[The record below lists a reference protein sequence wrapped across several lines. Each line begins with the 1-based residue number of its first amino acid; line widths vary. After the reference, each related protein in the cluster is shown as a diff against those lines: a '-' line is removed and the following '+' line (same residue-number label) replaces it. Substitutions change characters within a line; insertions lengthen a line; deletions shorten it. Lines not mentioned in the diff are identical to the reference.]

1 MSKATHQE
9 YVGRIEALL
18 KELGT
23 PYVCVDDAKR
33 AVFAGA
39 KIDSFDLL
47 IYVPE
52 GDHLLATVLPPSRR
66 VPTQRQRDTLLQWQK
81 VFGSGFSGAFIHV
94 AEEPTVQR
102 LEGKGLRQPLRIL
115 LQPTQPSEPLNG
127 KEPSCPT
134 TNPEVSS
141 ASGSAR

>member
-1 MSKATHQE
+1 MSKTTHQD
-9 YVGRIEALL
+9 YVRKVENLL
-18 KELGT
+18 KEIGT
-23 PYVCVDDAKR
+23 PFVAVDDAKK

-52 GDHLLATVLPPSRR
+52 GEHLLATVLPPSRR

-81 VFGSGFSGAFIHV
+81 VFGSGFSGAFIH
-94 AEEPTVQR
+94 ASDQPTALR
-102 LEGKGLRQPLRIL
+102 LDGKGTRQPLRLL
-115 LQPTQPSEPLNG
+115 LQPTQPSEPLNV

-134 TNPEVSS
+134 TDQEVSS
-141 ASGSAR
+141 ASGSAP

>member
-1 MSKATHQE
+1 MSKATHQD
-9 YVGRIEALL
+9 YVHRIETLL
-18 KELGT
+18 KEIGT
-23 PYVCVDDAKR
+23 PFVAVDDAKK
-33 AVFAGA
+33 AIFAGA

-52 GDHLLATVLPPSRR
+52 GDHLLVTVLPPSRR
-66 VPTQRQRDTLLQWQK
+66 VPTQRQQDALLQWQK

-94 AEEPTVQR
+94 TDEPTVQK
-102 LEGKGLRQPLRIL
+102 LEGKGARQPLRIL

-134 TNPEVSS
+134 TNQEVSS
-141 ASGSAR
+141 ASGSAP